1 MSSISRRVRVIGW
14 MWPTRTGG
22 VPGSVTS
29 IASVARRSSS
39 SPDFERRA
47 SRLERCLELLAR
59 AVGARA
65 DGPALL
71 RRQVGDAAQDR
82 GQLGLAAQEADAE
95 LLERGGV
102 GRRGDRG
109 GPLGP

>member
-29 IASVARRSSS
+29 IASEARRTSS
-39 SPDFERRA
+39 SPASSAARRDVERR
-47 SRLERCLELLAR
+47 LQLLAR
-59 AVGARA
+59 AVRARA
-65 DGPALL
+65 DRAALL
-71 RRQVGDAAQDR
+71 GGQVGDAAQDR
-82 GQLGLAAQEADAE
+82 GQLGLAAQVADAK
-95 LLERGGV
+95 LFERGGV